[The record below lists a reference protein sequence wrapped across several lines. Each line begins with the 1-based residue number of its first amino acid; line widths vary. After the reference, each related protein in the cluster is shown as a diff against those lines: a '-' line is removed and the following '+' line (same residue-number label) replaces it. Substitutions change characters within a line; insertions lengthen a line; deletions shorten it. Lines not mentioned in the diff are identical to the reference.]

1 MKMNRFV
8 KCASA
13 LLCISLLA
21 ASLAACSKPAGSDPS
36 ASSESISSSTS
47 ASSDAATSDTA
58 IGMANPWVSCASL
71 SDAADITGYEFT
83 VPDSIDGFTDVSINV
98 LKSEQLTEVQYTNEY
113 QSKLCLRKAPGDA
126 DISGDYHQY
135 AASTSV
141 DVNGRSVIMHSDNDI
156 VYLATWT
163 SGGYTYSIG
172 IYREDGGGLTL
183 DEMTALVDATA

>member
-1 MKMNRFV
+1 MKMNHFAKYV
-8 KCASA
+8 SA
-13 LLCISLLA
+13 LLCASLLA
-21 ASLAACSKPAGSDPS
+21 ASLAACSTP
-36 ASSESISSSTS
+36 
-47 ASSDAATSDTA
+47 ASSDASSSSASTSSGTSSVSTSDTA
-58 IGMANPWVSCASL
+58 TTGIANPWVSCASL
-71 SDAADITGYEFT
+71 SDAADMTGYEFT

-98 LKSEQLTEVQYTNEY
+98 LKSEQLTEVQYTDASQN
-113 QSKLCLRKAPGDA
+113 KLCLRKAPGDA

-141 DVNGRSVIMHSDNDI
+141 DVNGRSVIMHSDDDI